1 MLRLSVNIC
10 SAHVCLEQSV
20 ASSLSINNNNDT
32 FSQEFEMEVQMF
44 MSALGTKKESL
55 SSVKKKKTLQK
66 YNV

>member
-1 MLRLSVNIC
+1 M
-10 SAHVCLEQSV
+10 CLEQSV